1 MGTARRISG
10 VFAVMAAML
19 CAVPLLAGSPK
30 PPGKPQRIVSLNLCV
45 DQLLVQLVPRG
56 RIAALTD
63 RIDNP
68 TLSPMAG
75 RGRGIPQIA
84 GHAEEVIAFRPD
96 LILASTFS
104 ARTTVGLLRQ
114 LGYRVETLP
123 VATTFEEV
131 RTNVRR
137 FAELV
142 GEPEAGARMIA
153 DFDRRLAAIKVPDK
167 PAVAALYWARG
178 STSGGGTLI
187 DLTVRKAGFRNLSAE
202 EGFGISGKLPLETL
216 LVRRPD
222 AIIMANTV
230 GDPPSLATE
239 ILKHPALA
247 RVLTRTPGT
256 TIDGKRWVCG
266 TPGIMVTL
274 ERLAAFR
281 NTLAEAKGSESK
293 GSEAKGSE
301 PKGSNQ

>member
-1 MGTARRISG
+1 MGTARRIFG
-10 VFAVMAAML
+10 GLVAVAAML
-19 CAVPLLAGSPK
+19 GVVLGAVPLLAGSA
-30 PPGKPQRIVSLNLCV
+30 KPQRIVSLNLCV

-68 TLSPMAG
+68 ALSPMAG

-84 GHAEEVIAFRPD
+84 GHAEEVIAFKPD

-104 ARTTVGLLRQ
+104 ARTTVGLLRR

-131 RTNVRR
+131 RANVRR
-137 FAELV
+137 FADLV

-153 DFDRRLAAIKVPDK
+153 DFDRRLAAIEVPAK
-167 PAVAALYWARG
+167 PATAALYWARG

-202 EGFGISGKLPLETL
+202 EGFGIAGKLPLETL

-256 TIDGKRWVCG
+256 TIDGRRWVCG
-266 TPGIMVTL
+266 TPGIMATL

-281 NTLAEAKGSESK
+281 NTLADAKGRE
-293 GSEAKGSE
+293 
-301 PKGSNQ
+301 Q